1 MRIFQ
6 RLDFEVAA
14 FGAAVGAVGG
24 LLSVRGGD
32 VLPYALTTGAL
43 WATGAVATVYGL
55 RIVGQALPFP
65 DLPRMGGNFAHTV
78 ATGAA
83 QSWTLPDFRIPE
95 RVEIETPMED
105 TSREDAWRE
114 ALGRFIL
121 AADIR
126 QSFSIRELGSAG
138 GQYVSDYNWRRC
150 VAGLKANGIL
160 ETQAGGALGY
170 GPGWEKRRARFWVRY
185 ENVTIPDGHAP
196 RVII

>member
-14 FGAAVGAVGG
+14 FGLAVGAVGG
-24 LLSVRGGD
+24 LLSLRGGD
-32 VLPYALTTGAL
+32 VLPYAATTGAL
-43 WATGAVATVYGL
+43 WATGAIATVYGL

-65 DLPRMGGNFAHTV
+65 NLPRAAGDFAHTV
-78 ATGAA
+78 ASA
-83 QSWTLPDFRIPE
+83 SDWTLPDFRIPE

-105 TSREDAWRE
+105 TTREDAWRE

-126 QSFSIRELGSAG
+126 QSFARRELGSAG
-138 GQYVSDYNWRRC
+138 GQYVSDYNWARC
-150 VAGLKANGIL
+150 VAALKTNAIL

-170 GPGWEKRRARFWVRY
+170 ARGWEKRRARFWVRY
-185 ENVTIPDGHAP
+185 ESVTLPDGHAP
-196 RVII
+196 RVTI

>member
-6 RLDFEVAA
+6 RLDFEIGA

-24 LLSVRGGD
+24 LLAVRGGD
-32 VLPYALTTGAL
+32 VAQVALTTGAL
-43 WATGAVATVYGL
+43 WGVSAIATVYGL

-65 DLPRMGGNFAHTV
+65 SMPRMSGDFAHTV
-78 ATGAA
+78 VTSAGD
-83 QSWTLPDFRIPE
+83 WLPEFRIPA
-95 RVEIETPMED
+95 RVEIDTPVLD